1 MVRTELHF
9 LVFLFGMW
17 GRRRGWR
24 VWPSTPVSFV
34 PSTDVNLGDL
44 IGFLDVYN
52 HVRQLMVATRA
63 LTLVCSGSNLNSK
76 W

>member
-1 MVRTELHF
+1 MVTIELHF

-17 GRRRGWR
+17 GRRRGWI
-24 VWPSTPVSFV
+24 VWPFA
-34 PSTDVNLGDL
+34 PSTDMNLRDL
-44 IGFLDVYN
+44 IGFLDVHI

-63 LTLVCSGSNLNSK
+63 LTLMCGGSSLNSK